1 MKKTVL
7 ITGAAGNLGRAV
19 TKKFLEEGYRVE
31 ATARNRE
38 EADLLGTLG
47 EVNATVL
54 NLMDEG
60 ATRDFVESLQKRLPS
75 LRSAVL
81 LVGGFAMGSM
91 EETDAT
97 ALMKMYR
104 LNFETAY
111 FMCRPLLSWMK
122 RSGFGRLV
130 LVGARPALD
139 PAAGKNMAAYA
150 LSKSLIFRL
159 AEIINEEG
167 KGYDVTASVIVP
179 SIIDTPPNRAAMP
192 DADFSKWVTPESIA
206 ENIAFICSERARDQR
221 EAIIK
226 MYGNS

>member
-19 TKKFLEEGYRVE
+19 TRKFLEEGYHVE
-31 ATARNRE
+31 ASARNRE
-38 EADLLGTLG
+38 EAQLLGTLG
-47 EVNATVL
+47 EVNATEL
-54 NLMDEG
+54 NLMDE
-60 ATRDFVESLQKRLPS
+60 AETKAFVESLKRRLPS
-75 LRSAVL
+75 LHSAVL
-81 LVGGFAMGSM
+81 LVGGFAMGSI
-91 EETDAT
+91 EDTDAE

-122 RSGFGRLV
+122 KTGFGRLV

-139 PAAGKNMAAYA
+139 PAAGKNVLAYA

-167 KGYDVTASVIVP
+167 KGHDVTASVVVP
-179 SIIDTPPNRAAMP
+179 SIIDTAPNRAAMP

-206 ENIAFICSERARDQR
+206 ENIAFICSDRARDQR

>member
-19 TKKFLEEGYRVE
+19 TKKFLEEDYQVE
-31 ATARNRE
+31 ATARNNE
-38 EADLLGTLG
+38 EAELLATLG
-47 EVNATVL
+47 EINVTEL
-54 NLMDEG
+54 NLMDEK
-60 ATRDFVESLQKRLPS
+60 ATNAFVESLKGRLPM
-75 LRSAVL
+75 LHSAVL
-81 LVGGFAMGSM
+81 LVGGFAMGSIAD
-91 EETDAT
+91 TDAA

-122 RSGFGRLV
+122 KSGFGRLV

-139 PAAGKNMAAYA
+139 PAAGKNVLAYA

-159 AEIINEEG
+159 AEFINEEG
-167 KGYDVTASVIVP
+167 KGYDVTASVVVP

-192 DADFSKWVTPESIA
+192 DADFSKWVSPESIA

-226 MYGNS
+226 MYGKS